1 MFASSKHLFVMLA
14 PHNKALVCASVER
27 CSRLRAGSLAVLAVK
42 ISKSQVSLPI
52 HLTSEVSY
60 IGVMSVHPQ
69 IWTPNDGLLYVIT
82 KLFFVFIALKVTQS
96 VLLKNEE

>member
-27 CSRLRAGSLAVLAVK
+27 CSRLRAGSLAVK